1 MGNQISAATR
11 KKSGGPLDK
20 ELAPVRSES
29 ENLSQQETLAS
40 RPTFRNRFSRLKPAI
55 PKQMA
60 TPSLASSPSLGS
72 SGSVTLHKQ
81 STDTDGASSPK
92 HENFE
97 ITLPAPS
104 MKTDIQYLS
113 FSLDAVS
120 PSEAS
125 TITQGILNVSSPPPL
140 TPPISRQPSPL
151 PPHRPSSSISP
162 RQQSSSRPLSAASMT
177 WRPHPL
183 FPVQSPRFDSV
194 PAPRL
199 RPIHFACY
207 QMHRKM
213 VCSQNV
219 HHSVPCM
226 SCGLEDDEERW
237 KCVWC
242 CLRICRQCM
251 DTLNK
256 DDGRDLVAVL
266 KRLDGKGRVELY
278 HYPGSARVSLP
289 SQGDAS
295 SDEEELEHKH

>member
-1 MGNQISAATR
+1 PFTTSTSNFMGNQISAATR

-125 TITQGILNVSSPPPL
+125 TITQALSTTSTPTFIIHITQAAIFQSPTVSSVNDL
-140 TPPISRQPSPL
+140 ASASAIPSPV
-151 PPHRPSSSISP
+151 PTA
-162 RQQSSSRPLSAASMT
+162 RQRSGTKVTANPFRLLS
-177 WRPHPL
+177 
-183 FPVQSPRFDSV
+183 
-194 PAPRL
+194 
-199 RPIHFACY
+199 
-207 QMHRKM
+207 
-213 VCSQNV
+213 
-219 HHSVPCM
+219 
-226 SCGLEDDEERW
+226 
-237 KCVWC
+237 
-242 CLRICRQCM
+242 
-251 DTLNK
+251 
-256 DDGRDLVAVL
+256 
-266 KRLDGKGRVELY
+266 
-278 HYPGSARVSLP
+278 
-289 SQGDAS
+289 DAS
-295 SDEEELEHKH
+295 KDGVFAERPPFRTVHELWARG